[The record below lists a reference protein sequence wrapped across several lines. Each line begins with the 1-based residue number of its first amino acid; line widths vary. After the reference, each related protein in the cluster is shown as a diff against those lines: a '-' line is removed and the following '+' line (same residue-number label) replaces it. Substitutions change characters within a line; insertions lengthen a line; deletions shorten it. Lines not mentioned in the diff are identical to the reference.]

1 MAPHFFKHKSDHH
14 HHNQKAED
22 DLSSQLSRL
31 TSGEDTA
38 ANHPTSI
45 LSTGGTGSG
54 STTPLPHDSLDQE
67 DNDDEQP
74 EGCGGVPG
82 SSCRSKPLRPKESRM
97 PSSGG
102 SSSNGGPS
110 LTHSDTMSSTSS
122 SSSSHPTSG
131 LSTHGSSSSSSK
143 HSSLALSS
151 FVKGHHGSSHS
162 GKHSSSPAPEP
173 FILPRDPI
181 ALCEAAMSSILT
193 VPGPPIEQ
201 LKKEIWPQLFH
212 IAYEHRVNTREVNL
226 DGLVEIVEF
235 LRGRYQSARLRFR
248 SHLMDMDGTASM
260 KRAAVAI
267 VYEIIVQVK
276 HPITPHKHHSH
287 IDEVRTSAMG
297 VVKIFEGRLA
307 QSDLVIDTAP
317 LQKAATSENQPDLS
331 CTIM

>member
-1 MAPHFFKHKSDHH
+1 MAPHFFKQKSDHH
-14 HHNQKAED
+14 HNQKTED
-22 DLSSQLSRL
+22 ELSSQLSRL
-31 TSGEDTA
+31 TSGDETA

-45 LSTGGTGSG
+45 LSTGGSGG
-54 STTPLPHDSLDQE
+54 STTPLRHDSLDQD
-67 DNDDEQP
+67 DNEDEQP

-82 SSCRSKPLRPKESRM
+82 SSCRSKPLRPKEARATSSVGT
-97 PSSGG
+97 SSGA
-102 SSSNGGPS
+102 GPTS

-131 LSTHGSSSSSSK
+131 SSTHGSSSSSK
-143 HSSLALSS
+143 LSSLALSS
-151 FVKGHHGSSHS
+151 IVKGHHGSSTHS
-162 GKHSSSPAPEP
+162 SKHSSPSAPEP

-193 VPGPPIEQ
+193 IPGPPIEQ

-226 DGLVEIVEF
+226 DGLVAIVEF

-248 SHLMDMDGTASM
+248 SHLMDMDGTATM
-260 KRAAVAI
+260 KRAAVGI

-276 HPITPHKHHSH
+276 HSVTPHKYHSH
-287 IDEVRTSAMG
+287 INEVRTSAMG
-297 VVKIFEGRLA
+297 VVKIFQGRLA

-317 LQKAATSENQPDLS
+317 LQKAAAPENQPDLS